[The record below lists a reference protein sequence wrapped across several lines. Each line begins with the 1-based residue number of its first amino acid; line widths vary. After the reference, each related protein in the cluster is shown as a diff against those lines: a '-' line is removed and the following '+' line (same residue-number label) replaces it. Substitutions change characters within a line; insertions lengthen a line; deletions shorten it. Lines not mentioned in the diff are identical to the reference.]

1 MKKLIFFG
9 LFLSLSFSVSFLA
22 SADEVIS
29 VEDVFED
36 MSDDHENATAINFL
50 YQLEVIEG
58 YENEDG
64 TREYKPDQE
73 VNRAEFLKI
82 LMGGEFNEFE
92 VPGEPCFPDVKETE
106 WYAPYVC
113 EAKEQGW
120 IQGYPDGLFRP
131 DQTINK
137 VESLKVLSEVAEWE
151 VQEAASDEAWYQPYL
166 DIAEELNLV
175 VIEEN
180 DALMTRGDTAEV
192 IFRQLQVI
200 KLYVDYYLESKDDEL
215 FDYYGLSYD
224 SAGVEDLTVYGS
236 ISHSGSTAVGESL
249 TVTVELYDEEDD
261 PVSGHSL
268 EAIVTT
274 PSSFKILDVEEESA
288 GTYILELSSYK
299 ATTYG
304 VFVRDT
310 DTGEIYDTT
319 VYFEAGEAES
329 VDILNVVYPYENE
342 DHAGTFD
349 VVLRDEYGNV
359 VEEDESALNFSTTMG
374 EASIYFVDGVWSVAL
389 ASDEVGEATVS
400 MNGSFDSNGNLIF
413 DEVDFNFDSVMVGVP
428 RGTQD
433 GESFTLPVY
442 INMGS
447 EGSLAEYDIS
457 IAYNSDTFQFNGAED
472 GDASDDFDEPT
483 VNLAG
488 NSIRLSQQTN
498 TGAQTDQYVHV
509 ADLLFDGIIVG
520 TGTIYAEEATLTTT
534 NEMPVE
540 NMLLQ
545 QAGNPTVTSKGTKEI
560 CMDVFVLE
568 GADDHDGTAVTEA
581 DITSEVITAELAYGV
596 AAASCK
602 CSHYIEFS
610 VNYRELSRV
619 EWQAATGA
627 TGTDSATAIEDDV
640 IEDPE
645 SDALAQAFG
654 DEDCIPVF
662 YVPMLE
668 IPDDLAGDK
677 WVTGWTVG
685 GGESRHIAIDQS
697 RTIGNTLTHELL
709 HMLSRGF
716 IDDFNPN
723 ATPERN
729 ADAVEQGASDPDN
742 AMNYGSEGFEMSA
755 KQCELIEWSDYP
767 DR

>member
-1 MKKLIFFG
+1 MKKLISFG
-9 LFLSLSFSVSFLA
+9 LFLSLSFSVSVLVL
-22 SADEVIS
+22 ADEVIS
-29 VEDVFED
+29 VEDIFED
-36 MSDDHENATAINFL
+36 MSDEHENATAINFL

-64 TREYKPDQE
+64 TREYRPDQE

-92 VPGEPCFPDVKETE
+92 VPSEPCFPDVKETE

-120 IQGYPDGLFRP
+120 IQGYPDGFFRP
-131 DQTINK
+131 EQTINK

-151 VQEAASDEAWYQPYL
+151 VEEVATGEEWYQPYL
-166 DIAEELNLV
+166 DITEELNLI

-192 IFRQLQVI
+192 IFRQLQVSI
-200 KLYVDYYLESKDDEL
+200 LSVEQYLTSQDEEL

-224 SAGVEDLTVYGS
+224 PADVEHLVVYGS
-236 ISHSGSTAVGESL
+236 IYHSGSTTVGESV
-249 TVTVELYDEEDD
+249 TVTVELYDEEED

-288 GTYILELSSYK
+288 GTYIVELASYK

-329 VDILNVVYPYENE
+329 MDILNVVYPYENE
-342 DHAGTFD
+342 DHTGTFD
-349 VVLRDEYGNV
+349 VVLRDEYGNT
-359 VEEDESALNFSTTMG
+359 VEEDESVLDFSTTLG
-374 EASIYFVDGVWSVAL
+374 EVSTYFADGVWSATL
-389 ASDEVGEATVS
+389 SSDEVGQATVS
-400 MNGSFDSNGNLIF
+400 IDGSFE
-413 DEVDFNFDSVMVGVP
+413 DEVDLSFDSVMVGVP
-428 RGTQD
+428 RGTP
-433 GESFTLPVY
+433 EEEWFRVPVY
-442 INMGS
+442 VNMGN

-457 IAYNSDTFQFNGAED
+457 IAYNSGTFQFNGAED
-472 GDASDDFDEPT
+472 GDSSDDFDEPT

-488 NSIRLSQQTN
+488 NSIRLSEQTN

-509 ADLLFDGIIVG
+509 ADLLFDGIIEG

-534 NEMPVE
+534 NEIPVE

-581 DITSEVITAELAYGV
+581 DVTSEVVTAELAYGV
-596 AAASCK
+596 AAASCN
-602 CSHYIEFS
+602 CSHYIEFTI
-610 VNYRELSRV
+610 NYRELSRV
-619 EWQAATGA
+619 EWQVATGL
-627 TGTDSATAIEDDV
+627 TGTDSVTAIEDDV

-645 SDALAQAFG
+645 SDALAQAYG

-662 YVPMLE
+662 YVPVLE
-668 IPDDLAGDK
+668 LPDDLTGDK
-677 WVTGWTVG
+677 WVTGWTVS

-716 IDDFNPN
+716 VDDFNPN
-723 ATPERN
+723 ATPEKN
-729 ADAVEQGASDPDN
+729 ADAVEQGASDPGN
-742 AMNYGSEGFEMSA
+742 AMNYDSEGFEMSA
-755 KQCELIEWSDYP
+755 KQCELIEWDDYP